1 MLLANS
7 SMRAHRK
14 FSTRLGLDVQTW
26 ITRSDPG
33 AERLLQG
40 LASAG
45 VAAICTP
52 AVKIAT
58 LDPFELKLVGA
69 GGSQALVKDDLE
81 GLIPDV
87 IVVVSQ
93 HAARRFKECGLPT
106 PEAPRL
112 AIGAATADVL
122 GTGVLVAQE
131 ASSEGL
137 LAEPILKKVDLVWL
151 VAGRDGR
158 ETISDHLIQRGA
170 RVVKILLYER
180 QATKLPTLLPDE
192 GDIIEIGSSFGLH
205 VVNSQWPEA
214 RVGRSRIT
222 LIAPSSR
229 VADEARLLGF
239 AGVEI
244 AASASVGDMV
254 ATIAAKIKGG

>member
-1 MLLANS
+1 
-7 SMRAHRK
+7 MR
-14 FSTRLGLDVQTW
+14 TW

-58 LDPFELKLVGA
+58 LDPFELMLVGP
-69 GGSQALVKDDLE
+69 GGRRALAQEELEDLF
-81 GLIPDV
+81 PDV

-93 HAARRFKECGLPT
+93 HAAKRFKEYGLPA
-106 PEAPRL
+106 PEVPLL
-112 AIGAATADVL
+112 AIGAATAGVL
-122 GTGVLVAQE
+122 GAGVLVARE

-137 LAEPILKKVDLVWL
+137 LAEPILKKVGLVWL

-158 ETISDHLIQRGA
+158 ETITDQLIQRGA

-180 QATKLPTLLPDE
+180 QAAKLPTLLPDE
-192 GDIIEIGSSFGLH
+192 GDIIEVGSSFGLRVIH
-205 VVNSQWPEA
+205 SQWPEA
-214 RVGRSRIT
+214 RLGRSRIT
-222 LIAPSSR
+222 LIVPSSR